1 MTDLMTSFQEQK
13 PNSPIV
19 LEDILITH
27 INGHC
32 LEEPCAAQVVL
43 RLSPMLVTAMES
55 ESFPI
60 GITDSRMEMP
70 FVVTVKDK
78 CDVQVVRSGMRT
90 PGSTTGTVRGSL
102 AIYKSPL
109 TVIGRNTKIK
119 SISFSALNFPKFFG
133 REDKWIDSKCLGATK
148 LIHNNLQIDL
158 TQVADLSD
166 HEERLNEAG
175 GYGVTHT
182 GVIEYC
188 EGVAISV
195 DEAENV
201 LRGLR
206 AFLSFARGAGCGLA
220 LVRATCSDGRQALFE
235 WGSTHTDP
243 WNRGYDT
250 WLPTIADGGENL
262 SQAFFGFWSL
272 CKDPSWKNVIFR
284 TIDLYLNSKTTP
296 FHVGIILIQAALE
309 SLCCKIIGPK
319 KKGSTGEFLSKSIQK
334 IGLCTSIPSS
344 CKSLDMFFRNCS
356 RVDGDG
362 PMAIT
367 ELRND
372 FVHAKQTY
380 RDDAE
385 AQMDALRLGQWYIEL
400 ILLKQFNYQGR
411 YRNRLAMTGEIPFEM
426 VPWPEGGCHTEVT
439 S

>member
-1 MTDLMTSFQEQK
+1 MTDLMTSFQEQE
-13 PNSPIV
+13 PNSSIV

-43 RLSPMLVTAMES
+43 RLSPMLMTVMES

-78 CDVQVVRSGMRT
+78 RDVQVVRSGMRT
-90 PGSTTGTVRGSL
+90 PGSTTGTARGSL

-119 SISFSALNFPKFFG
+119 SISFSVLNFPKFFG
-133 REDKWIDSKCLGATK
+133 GEDKWVDSKRLGATK
-148 LIHNNLQIDL
+148 LTHNNLQISL
-158 TQVADLSD
+158 TQDAKLSE

-206 AFLSFARGAGCGLA
+206 AFLSFARGAGCGLT
-220 LVRATCSDGRQALFE
+220 LVKATCLDGGKALFE

-262 SQAFFGFWSL
+262 SQAFSGFWSL
-272 CKDPSWKNVIFR
+272 CKDPNWRNVIFR
-284 TIDLYLNSKTTP
+284 AIDLYLNSKTTP
-296 FHVGIILIQAALE
+296 FHVGVILIQAALE

-319 KKGSTGEFLSKSIQK
+319 KQESMGEFLSKSIQK
-334 IGLCTSIPSS
+334 IGLCTSIPPS
-344 CKSLDMFFRNCS
+344 CKSLGEFFQNCS
-356 RVDGDG
+356 HVAGDG
-362 PMAIT
+362 PKAIT
-367 ELRND
+367 RLRND
-372 FVHAKQTY
+372 LVHAKQVCQ
-380 RDDAE
+380 DNVE

-400 ILLKQFNYQGR
+400 LLLKQFSYQGR
-411 YRNRLAMTGEIPFEM
+411 YRNRLAMTGEGPFEM
-426 VPWPEGGCHTEVT
+426 VPWPEVGCHTEVA